1 MQPLEVMAQ
10 EFQAYKNG
18 GGTRISKTLLAAGAV
33 LVLVIFALSGQS
45 PSSGSAN
52 TFQPGPPIAA
62 LAPPGECAFGE
73 DWSPA
78 PLVDRKKVSDDA
90 VLLRFGLA
98 DGRSLGL
105 STCACLLAQ
114 GAGVVRP
121 YTPVSTNALS
131 GAFELLVK
139 VYPEGALSKHL
150 ATIPIGSSV
159 NFKHIPKNVKIQYP
173 FPATRIGMIAGG
185 SGVTPFV
192 QALHAI
198 LGTPEDKT
206 EVTLLASHRT
216 RADALAVEAFDAWA
230 AASKGRLRAIT
241 TLTREPAS
249 SAWAGRRGRLDA
261 RTLKAFLPPP
271 VPDVLIFVCGP
282 PAMYESLC
290 GPRDDPELTGILR
303 DLGYSKD
310 QVIKF

>member
-1 MQPLEVMAQ
+1 M
-10 EFQAYKNG
+10 
-18 GGTRISKTLLAAGAV
+18 
-33 LVLVIFALSGQS
+33 
-45 PSSGSAN
+45 
-52 TFQPGPPIAA
+52 
-62 LAPPGECAFGE
+62 
-73 DWSPA
+73 
-78 PLVDRKKVSDDA
+78 
-90 VLLRFGLA
+90 
-98 DGRSLGL
+98 
-105 STCACLLAQ
+105 
-114 GAGVVRP
+114 RP

-192 QALHAI
+192 QTALHAI

-230 AASKGRLRAIT
+230 AASMGRLRAIT
-241 TLTREPAS
+241 TLTREPTS
-249 SAWAGRRGRLDA
+249 RRGPGGAAASTRERPRSAAARPGRPHLRLRA
-261 RTLKAFLPPP
+261 AGH
-271 VPDVLIFVCGP
+271 VQSSCGP
-282 PAMYESLC
+282 ARR
-290 GPRDDPELTGILR
+290 PRADVDLR

-310 QVIKF
+310 QDHDEVCR

>member
-1 MQPLEVMAQ
+1 MQPLEMAQ
-10 EFQAYKNG
+10 EFVAY
-18 GGTRISKTLLAAGAV
+18 SKTKGKGVSRTLLAAGAV
-33 LVLVIFALSGQS
+33 LALVIFALSGQG
-45 PSSGSAN
+45 PGGSSASAR

-73 DWSPA
+73 EWVAA
-78 PLVDRKKVSDDA
+78 PLVDRRKVSDDA

-139 VYPEGALSKHL
+139 VYPEGALSKHM

-159 NFKHIPKNVKIQYP
+159 NFKHIPKNVKVQYP

-198 LGTPEDKT
+198 LGSPGDKT
-206 EVTLLASHRT
+206 EVMLIASHRT

-230 AASKGRLRAIT
+230 ASNSRFRAIT
-241 TLTREPAS
+241 TLTREPDP
-249 SAWAGRRGRLDA
+249 SAWTGRRGRLDA

-271 VPDVLIFVCGP
+271 VPDVLILVCGP
-282 PAMYESLC
+282 PALYEMLC
-290 GPRDDPELTGILR
+290 GPRDEPELTGVLR

>member
-45 PSSGSAN
+45 PGSASSAH

-73 DWSPA
+73 EWAPA
-78 PLVDRKKVSDDA
+78 PLVERRKVSDDA

-121 YTPVSTNALS
+121 YT
-131 GAFELLVK
+131 
-139 VYPEGALSKHL
+139 
-150 ATIPIGSSV
+150 
-159 NFKHIPKNVKIQYP
+159 
-173 FPATRIGMIAGG
+173 
-185 SGVTPFV
+185 GV
-192 QALHAI
+192 H
-198 LGTPEDKT
+198 E
-206 EVTLLASHRT
+206 
-216 RADALAVEAFDAWA
+216 RAER
-230 AASKGRLRAIT
+230 RL
-241 TLTREPAS
+241 
-249 SAWAGRRGRLDA
+249 
-261 RTLKAFLPPP
+261 
-271 VPDVLIFVCGP
+271 
-282 PAMYESLC
+282 
-290 GPRDDPELTGILR
+290 
-303 DLGYSKD
+303 
-310 QVIKF
+310 